1 MKKHDDRPKT
11 DRDWSQRLRERDT
24 EALEWLFDRHFREVH
39 GLVVRAVQAE
49 HLAEDLTQEI
59 FVKVY
64 ESLPSYDVNRPLGP
78 WLHAIVRN
86 RIRDHWRSLGRPD
99 AGGASLDSEDAPE
112 VLDEQADE
120 PLARIERTELEHE
133 LGEAVQRLPRGMRR
147 TVEMRAFHGLSFED
161 VARRLNRT
169 TIAVR
174 KRYSRALQLLREDLG
189 EVRLAS

>member
-1 MKKHDDRPKT
+1 MWVSP
-11 DRDWSQRLRERDT
+11 
-24 EALEWLFDRHFREVH
+24 
-39 GLVVRAVQAE
+39 
-49 HLAEDLTQEI
+49 
-59 FVKVY
+59 
-64 ESLPSYDVNRPLGP
+64 N
-78 WLHAIVRN
+78 
-86 RIRDHWRSLGRPD
+86 
-99 AGGASLDSEDAPE
+99 
-112 VLDEQADE
+112 
-120 PLARIERTELEHE
+120 E